1 MIQLTVLKDAAWSTN
16 YPSGLPYNFRYTF
29 SHKILLGKEKT
40 LNFSFKILM
49 FPFYSYK
56 YLFKEINRLKKNS
69 HDHPTLL
76 TPRPSLSLNI
86 FVKSFSMQHEP
97 VYSQKTCAQFEKQ
110 TSKNIG
116 LKNRTYIQ
124 IIFINKNP
132 ASSKI
137 ICRVISTLSFKWFS
151 SYLLANYLAHSLI
164 LS

>member
-56 YLFKEINRLKKNS
+56 YLFKEINIVFKKNS

-132 ASSKI
+132 ASSEI
-137 ICRVISTLSFKWFS
+137 ICVIYCTTKKKNTYIKRPGQCGHF
-151 SYLLANYLAHSLI
+151 
-164 LS
+164 